1 VWFIKKLYLKIF
13 LVMKKLNLLFLF
25 SLILVLT
32 SCKTETKDYTL
43 QNIEF
48 TIEGPLFEGSNTGQY
63 EVEVDVNKIQSAD
76 KINGAKFIS
85 CQLTACDSSDFSNV
99 SGFVLQLTGENSD
112 MTEIALLNQVTGGTY
127 VQLKPSADK
136 DISSFFK
143 QNKFILLMDTYL
155 KKDQEKNLKFKANI
169 VFEIKL
175 NQ

>member
-1 VWFIKKLYLKIF
+1 
-13 LVMKKLNLLFLF
+13 MKKINLLFLF
-25 SLILVLT
+25 SIFLILL
-32 SCKTETKDYTL
+32 SCKTETKNYTL

-48 TIEGPLFEGSNTGQY
+48 TVEGPLFEGSNSAQY

-76 KINGAKFIS
+76 KINEAKFIS
-85 CQLTACDSSDFSNV
+85 CQLFATDSSDFSNV

-112 MTEIALLNQVTGGTY
+112 MTEIALLNQVNGGSY
-127 VQLKPSADK
+127 VQLKPSSDK
-136 DISSFFK
+136 DISNFFK

-169 VFEIKL
+169 VFEVKV

>member
-1 VWFIKKLYLKIF
+1 
-13 LVMKKLNLLFLF
+13 MKKINLLFLF
-25 SLILVLT
+25 SIFLILL
-32 SCKTETKDYTL
+32 SCKTETKNYTL

-48 TIEGPLFEGSNTGQY
+48 TVEGPLFEGSNSAQY

-76 KINGAKFIS
+76 KINEAKFIS
-85 CQLTACDSSDFSNV
+85 CQLFAPDSSDFSNV

-112 MTEIALLNQVTGGTY
+112 MTEIALLNQVNGGSY
-127 VQLKPSADK
+127 VQLKPSSDK
-136 DISSFFK
+136 DISNFFK

-169 VFEIKL
+169 VFEVKV